1 MVGAIFDVIAEVLT
15 EYVSAITNVFEG
27 VINIFY
33 QSDTGLTLM
42 GTLLLIGIGVGI
54 VVWAFNLVKGLIR
67 F

>member
-1 MVGAIFDVIAEVLT
+1 MVSAIFDVIAEVLT

-27 VINIFY
+27 VIGIFY
-33 QSDTGLTLM
+33 QSETGLTLM

>member
-1 MVGAIFDVIAEVLT
+1 MVSAIFDTIAEVLT

-33 QSDTGLTLM
+33 KSETGLTLM